1 MYSWGHL
8 LGSKS
13 QMTWDPL
20 TGVKEQMLPSI
31 KYHLFR
37 RLHPS
42 MGVKSP
48 VVFPVFERGKKSV
61 IVMAYFTKGGMLF
74 LEPSVISEPN

>member
-13 QMTWDPL
+13 QMTRDPL
-20 TGVKEQMLPSI
+20 NGVKRTDASI
-31 KYHLFR
+31 HKVHLFR
-37 RLHPS
+37 RLQLS
-42 MGVKSP
+42 MRVKSL

-61 IVMAYFTKGGMLF
+61 IVMAYFTKGRVLF
-74 LEPSVISEPN
+74 LEPHVLSKPD